1 MLVSTTVRRG
11 KSALIVTLVALA
23 ACAEPVTAPPALEIG
38 AATGPQMSAAGMRLP
53 KKTKKVRAHE
63 TYDAKSKQTVYT
75 FTIDPNVA
83 QNVTLGEHEVFVP
96 ARAICDPSTSSY
108 GAGEW
113 DKPCTLATTPITFR
127 AITGERHGHAAI
139 DFEPDVR
146 FAPSSDTDRTQW
158 VILTLRDAKKLKLDT
173 EYSILWWDAEAES
186 NSGEGSDK
194 GAWVDESLTDP
205 TLRAWTDRRGNK
217 VSRRL
222 KHFSGYNV
230 TSGRSGRGRG
240 GEDG

>member
-11 KSALIVTLVALA
+11 KSALIVTLAALA
-23 ACAEPVTAPPALEIG
+23 ACAEPVTAPSALDIG
-38 AATGPQMSAAGMRLP
+38 AASGPQMSAAGMRLP
-53 KKTKKVRAHE
+53 KKTKRVKAHE
-63 TYDAKSKQTVYT
+63 TYDADSKRTLYT

-83 QNVTLGEHEVFVP
+83 QNVTLGEHEVFLP
-96 ARAICDPSTSSY
+96 ARAICDPSSSSY
-108 GAGEW
+108 GTGEW
-113 DKPCTLATTPITFR
+113 DKPCTLATRPITFR

-146 FAPSSDTDRTQW
+146 FAPSSDEDRSQW
-158 VILTLRDAKKLKLDT
+158 VILTLRDAKKLKVDA

-186 NSGEGSDK
+186 NSGLGNDR
-194 GAWVDESLTDP
+194 GAWVDESSTDA

-230 TSGRSGRGRG
+230 TSGRSRGRG
-240 GEDG
+240 DDG